1 MSKTN
6 PDHYKLPNGFE
17 VIDLT
22 SQLDFC
28 SVNVVKYVARAGN
41 KAGESALDDLLKAR
55 FYLNR
60 LIDSEETERELND
73 QANKRRSEGDS
84 VGDSD
89 SSIVGNVHL
98 CPPSLHCDGGWI
110 D

>member
-1 MSKTN
+1 VSDQKTN
-6 PDHYKLPNGFE
+6 PDHYQLPNGFQ

-28 SVNVVKYVARAGN
+28 SGNVVKYVARAG
-41 KAGESALDDLLKAR
+41 KKTGESCLDDLLKAR
-55 FYLNR
+55 WYLNK
-60 LIDSEETERELND
+60 LIDSEELERKLNE
-73 QANKRRSEGDS
+73 AGPKNETGS
-84 VGDSD
+84 VVD
-89 SSIVGNVHL
+89 NVHL